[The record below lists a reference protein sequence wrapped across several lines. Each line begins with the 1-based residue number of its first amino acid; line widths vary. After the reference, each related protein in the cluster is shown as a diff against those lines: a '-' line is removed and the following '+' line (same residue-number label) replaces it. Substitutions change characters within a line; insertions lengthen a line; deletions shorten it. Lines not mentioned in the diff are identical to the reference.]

1 MSRPQTVARSWG
13 NRWGELMARRA
24 RTVLAIAVVAL
35 IACGLGYMTIA
46 RYLPPADV
54 SVTGS
59 ESARTADLMHRYF
72 PAVGGE
78 SDLIVFSSPDRTVDD
93 PAFRTRIDGTVRAAS
108 QHAGVAAAS
117 GPFDM
122 FNPLA
127 ARAISP
133 DRHAALA
140 VLRLSADDAHQRAR
154 DADALRP
161 VISGHSGDGIEVG
174 LTGYSPATNDLASTE
189 KADTARAEAIGLPVA
204 LILLILSFG
213 AAMAAVLPLVV
224 AGIGLVCTFGVIAA
238 LMPAMNFSAL
248 VVTIATT
255 LGTGLAIDYALF
267 VVSRFREELAR
278 RSITDAADREAV
290 AEAVGAA
297 LTTAGRT
304 ITISGLIVLVTLSCL
319 AVVNSPVFREIT
331 VGISAT
337 VVCLLIV
344 ALTALPALLGLLG
357 PRVSRWSLPNWAN
370 PADARL
376 GSEIPRG
383 RWSAWARNVM
393 ARPVRYGV
401 AAVAILAV
409 GLIPLG
415 SLRYGLNL
423 GGDALAHTDSGR
435 ANTVLAQRFTPGLS
449 GPIQVVV
456 TGKDGAADDP
466 AAVSRLTGRFAT
478 DNRVWA
484 QLSQQAEGRQA
495 LVIVPAVAP
504 DSAAAIDL
512 VRDLRAAGAD
522 A

>member
-1 MSRPQTVARSWG
+1 
-13 NRWGELMARRA
+13 
-24 RTVLAIAVVAL
+24 
-35 IACGLGYMTIA
+35 
-46 RYLPPADV
+46 
-54 SVTGS
+54 
-59 ESARTADLMHRYF
+59 
-72 PAVGGE
+72 
-78 SDLIVFSSPDRTVDD
+78 
-93 PAFRTRIDGTVRAAS
+93 
-108 QHAGVAAAS
+108 
-117 GPFDM
+117 
-122 FNPLA
+122 
-127 ARAISP
+127 
-133 DRHAALA
+133 
-140 VLRLSADDAHQRAR
+140 
-154 DADALRP
+154 
-161 VISGHSGDGIEVG
+161 
-174 LTGYSPATNDLASTE
+174 
-189 KADTARAEAIGLPVA
+189 
-204 LILLILSFG
+204 
-213 AAMAAVLPLVV
+213 
-224 AGIGLVCTFGVIAA
+224 
-238 LMPAMNFSAL
+238 
-248 VVTIATT
+248 
-255 LGTGLAIDYALF
+255 
-267 VVSRFREELAR
+267 
-278 RSITDAADREAV
+278 V
-290 AEAVGAA
+290 AEAGGAA

-357 PRVSRWSLPNWAN
+357 PRVSRWSLPNWAI

-376 GSEIPRG
+376 GSETPRG
-383 RWSAWARNVM
+383 RWSAWARHVM

-401 AAVAILAV
+401 AAVAILAI

-456 TGKDGAADDP
+456 TVGGGAAADP
-466 AAVSRLTGRFAT
+466 GAVSRLTGRFAT

-522 A
+522 AGGIEASVGGPTAQFLDLVHETESKTAWVVGLVVALSLIFLGLAFRSVLLPIKAVIMNLLVTGAAVGLGIAVFQWGHGSSILHFTSVGYVQIYLPVTVFCVLFGLSMDYEVFLLGRIREEWERGDPALPASVRNEQAVAAGIEHTARPITAAAAIMVVILLSLLTADVLELKQFGLAIAAAIAADALLVRLVLVPAFMKLVGGANWWPGSRGVRAGTAPAPVESMVP